1 MNKAL
6 LVLMIGD
13 LGAAM
18 AAHSLGPVFLQ
29 GALLEG
35 NAPHSTIYQTVIF
48 AAALM
53 LTSYLAELY
62 SWDHNNG
69 RMEIVM
75 RIGASVLLAF
85 FLLSGIYYLI
95 PDVTPERISL
105 VASLALF
112 GFVQLIWHIGFF
124 IFLRMPGIAQK
135 ILIFGVGPLADQ
147 IERVLASHPHNYILA
162 GSIRPPGMA
171 VSPGSIDT
179 LGSRDGLAVTAM
191 REKVNT
197 IVISVSERRGV
208 LPVREILGCKLNG
221 IEIVDDLSFYERI
234 TGKLL
239 VERMHPS
246 SLIFSNGSRLTAFV
260 RFYKRVFDL
269 MFASIGIVFA
279 SPLFPLIAL
288 AIRLDSPG
296 PVFFRQSRVGRGEE
310 VFTLY
315 KFRTMRQ
322 DAEKG
327 TGAVWARENDPRI
340 TRVGR
345 ILRKSRLDEIPQ
357 LFNVLKG
364 EMSFVGPRPERPEFV
379 ETLKEKIPYYSN
391 RHYVKP
397 GATGWAQVKYPY
409 GASVED
415 AVEKLCYDLYY
426 IKNYSLLLD
435 FLIILE
441 TVKVVLFGRGAR

>member
-6 LVLMIGD
+6 FVLMIGD
-13 LGAAM
+13 LGAAC
-18 AAHSLGPVFLQ
+18 AAHALGSFLLY
-29 GALLEG
+29 GAVVGE
-35 NAPHSTIYQTVIF
+35 APLHSPYQIVIF
-48 AAALM
+48 AATLM

-62 SWDHNNG
+62 GWDRSNG
-69 RMEIVM
+69 RREIVF
-75 RIGASVLLAF
+75 RIGVSLVLAF
-85 FLLSGIYYLI
+85 FLLSGIYFLI
-95 PDVTPERISL
+95 PDITPDRTSL
-105 VASLALF
+105 VASLATF
-112 GFVQLIWHIGFF
+112 GFLQLIWHIGFF
-124 IFLRMPGIAQK
+124 IFLRMPGIARK
-135 ILIFGVGPLADQ
+135 ILIFGFGPLADQ
-147 IERVLASHPHNYILA
+147 IEKALATNPHNYILA
-162 GSIRPPGMA
+162 GSIRPSGVA
-171 VSPGSIDT
+171 ATPGSVPT
-179 LGSRDGLAVTAM
+179 LGSMDGLAVTAM
-191 REKVNT
+191 RERVNT

-208 LPVREILGCKLNG
+208 LPVREILGCKLSG

-246 SLIFSNGSRLTAFV
+246 SLIFSSGLRVTPFM

-269 MFASIGIVFA
+269 IFASVGIVFA

-288 AIRLDSPG
+288 AVKLDSPG
-296 PVFFRQSRVGRGEE
+296 PVLFRQNRVGKGEQ

-327 TGAVWARENDPRI
+327 TGAVWASENDPRI
-340 TRVGR
+340 TRIGKF
-345 ILRKSRLDEIPQ
+345 LRKSRLDEIPQ

-379 ETLKEKIPYYSN
+379 ATLKERIPYYSN
-391 RHYVKP
+391 RHSVKP

-415 AVEKLCYDLYY
+415 AIEKLCYDLYY